1 MRFEQVKRGRK
12 DNKAK
17 KLIDEFMATRYDRVE
32 VHNEEDYETNAQ
44 MAAALRFIASNY
56 YPDELQVQRK
66 NDRVFLSKT
75 TKRRAEIARQS

>member
-17 KLIDEFMATRYDRVE
+17 KLVDEFMQTRYDRVE

-44 MAAALRFIASNY
+44 MAASLRFVVQSY
-56 YPDELQVQRK
+56 YEGKLQVSRK
-66 NDRVFLSKT
+66 SDRVFL
-75 TKRRAEIARQS
+75 TKIKEQR

>member
-17 KLIDEFMATRYDRVE
+17 KLVDEFMGTRYDRVE

-44 MAAALRFIASNY
+44 MAASLRFVVQSY
-56 YPDELQVQRK
+56 YDGKLQVSRK
-66 NDRVFLSKT
+66 NDRVFL
-75 TKRRAEIARQS
+75 TKIRKPAE

>member
-17 KLIDEFMATRYDRVE
+17 KLVDEFMETRYDRVE

-44 MAAALRFIASNY
+44 MAASLRFVVQNY
-56 YPDELQVQRK
+56 YDGKLQVSRK
-66 NDRVFLSKT
+66 NDRVFLSKI
-75 TKRRAEIARQS
+75 KPAK